1 MDANQEWGEATSLNI
16 NNAQSR
22 KLAQEKIEADMAT
35 FLKKGGTIKTLA
47 ENSSV
52 INTFN
57 NQKKRKA
64 SVHFK

>member
-16 NNAQSR
+16 NNAESR
-22 KLAQEKIEADMAT
+22 KLAQAKLDADKEA
-35 FLKKGGTIKTLA
+35 FFRKGGCINTSP

-64 SVHFK
+64 SDLFK

>member
-16 NNAQSR
+16 NNTESRRIAQA
-22 KLAQEKIEADMAT
+22 KLDADKEA
-35 FLKKGGTIKTLA
+35 FFRKGGCITTSP

-57 NQKKRKA
+57 NQKKKRA
-64 SVHFK
+64 SDHFK